1 MDRINV
7 SHLLKARKK
16 AYYALEN
23 IYAAAEKSNV
33 VSFQEIPEAMTLR

>member
-23 IYAAAEKSNV
+23 IYAIVEKSNV
-33 VSFQEIPEAMTLR
+33 VSFKKYLYDT